1 MTDWQKRNLRLAVTH
16 SKIQDM
22 ADAAQQFAKQFAKD
36 DREQNTLLVLS
47 GDSGCGKTH
56 VSRSLYTW
64 ARSASGRLGVSTE
77 WFSWPEACDAYAEGF
92 TGTVRDMM
100 DADFLAI
107 DDIGAETDRYKTGQM
122 ADKLCQVM
130 ERRRHEFTVITTN
143 ISPAQWNQRFDIRIA
158 DRLMRSS
165 TIIDLTGVP
174 SYAVARILGGDM
186 VQTNF
191 A

>member
-1 MTDWQKRNLRLAVTH
+1 
-16 SKIQDM
+16 
-22 ADAAQQFAKQFAKD
+22 
-36 DREQNTLLVLS
+36 
-47 GDSGCGKTH
+47 
-56 VSRSLYTW
+56 
-64 ARSASGRLGVSTE
+64 
-77 WFSWPEACDAYAEGF
+77 
-92 TGTVRDMM
+92 
-100 DADFLAI
+100 
-107 DDIGAETDRYKTGQM
+107 M